1 MRSALAAPLAFAV
14 IVCSLLAYAEMMPQ
28 KAPFDATAVYEERVE
43 EGFGRL
49 DVVPSNW
56 PGLPRERAAQL
67 SNTSRILAASPE

>member
-14 IVCSLLAYAEMMPQ
+14 IACSLLTYAEMMPQ
-28 KAPFDATAVYEERVE
+28 KASFDATAVYEERVE

-56 PGLPRERAAQL
+56 PGMPRERAAQL
-67 SNTSRILAASPE
+67 TNTSRILAARPE